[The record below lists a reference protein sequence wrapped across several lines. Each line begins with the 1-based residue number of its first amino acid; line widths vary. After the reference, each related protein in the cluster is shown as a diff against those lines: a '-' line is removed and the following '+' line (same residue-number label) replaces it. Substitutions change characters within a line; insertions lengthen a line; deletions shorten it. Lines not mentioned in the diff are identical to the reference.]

1 MSQEKVLK
9 TLVSLGFTDWDAKV
23 YVLLAKRGPIKARDA
38 AKALKISKQRLYP
51 LLKTLQSK
59 GLVNS
64 TLERPAR
71 FTAVEFEK
79 VLDSFL
85 KARMEQAQR
94 IQENKDEILSDW
106 KAIAVFEDESSP
118 AKFAVIEGRSHV
130 YSRIQQMIQGTKE
143 NLSFVVTV
151 SSLARADQF
160 GLFDA
165 AFNHPLKSKIRFR
178 FLSEISDQNASA
190 MRALLEKIPKANF
203 DIKGKAPDLGLKLC
217 PRMVIKDETEA
228 IFFIDSKPDEFP
240 KEVDDVCLWTNCKS
254 LVYGFLAMFEDLWR
268 NSKDINKKIVEIEA
282 DKSTL
287 KKRIISDVD
296 TAYKKYLE
304 ALHTAKEE
312 IMIITSA
319 MGLVDYW
326 KSIRLMKQCV
336 ERGVVFKIMAP
347 IEGKNVEAAQQ
358 LLKFCE
364 VRNISPSY
372 QETTIIDGKYLFQF
386 NKPPSDQEKH
396 EKRETNTNF
405 KDTFHTNDLEY
416 VEKTKNMLNSI
427 WRTSYVVLERRRKKV
442 AAMHAHAKMI
452 KSVGDHI
459 SDKES
464 TDELKRI
471 VGLSHVRLTFHRM
484 ILLNVD
490 EKVSSTLN
498 RVLIQR
504 LSWDVE
510 LVIEDKPPLIGKAI
524 CEREMVSVTQ
534 KHGENRIIR
543 DYFEI
548 SFPEGGCFE
557 GSALIILEN
566 FTKGAGWE
574 KSKAYALFKG
584 TGAFEGQTLNV
595 GHPWHNFRLPIVWT
609 GYLLNP

>member
-9 TLVSLGFTDWDAKV
+9 TLANLGFADWDAKV

-51 LLKTLQSK
+51 LLKKLQSK
-59 GLVNS
+59 GIVNS

-85 KARMEQAQR
+85 KARMEQARR
-94 IQENKDEILSDW
+94 IQKNKKEILADW
-106 KAIAVFEDESSP
+106 QSITIAERDSSP
-118 AKFAVIEGRSHV
+118 AKFTVIEGRSHV
-130 YSRIQQMIQGTKE
+130 YSKIQQMIQDTREK
-143 NLSFVVTV
+143 LSFVTTV
-151 SSLARADQF
+151 HNIARADQY

-165 AFNHPLKSKIRFR
+165 AINHPLKSKIRFR
-178 FLSEISDQNASA
+178 FLSELSNQNAKA
-190 MRALLEKIPKANF
+190 MKALLEKIPKANF

-217 PRMVIKDETEA
+217 PRMVIKDEAEA
-228 IFFIDSKPDEFP
+228 MFFIDP
-240 KEVDDVCLWTNCKS
+240 KEGEFSGKDDVCLWTNCKS
-254 LVYGFLAMFEDLWR
+254 LVHGFLAMFEDLWL
-268 NSKDINKKIVEIEA
+268 KATDIEKKIATIETG
-282 DKSTL
+282 KPTP
-287 KKRIISDVD
+287 KGHIISDARI
-296 TAYKKYLE
+296 AYEKYQE
-304 ALHTAKEE
+304 ALHAAKEE
-312 IMIITSA
+312 IIMTTSA
-319 MGLVDYW
+319 KGLVDYL
-326 KSIRLMKQCV
+326 KDIPLLKKLV
-336 ERGVVFKIMAP
+336 ERGVSIKIMAP
-347 IEGKNVEAAQQ
+347 IEGKNVEAVQQ
-358 LLKFCE
+358 LLKFCK

-396 EKRETNTNF
+396 EKREINTNF

-416 VEKTKNMLNSI
+416 VEKTKNMLNRI
-427 WRTSYVVLERRRKKV
+427 WRTSYIVLERPRKKV

-471 VGLSHVRLTFHRM
+471 VGLKQVRLTFHRM
-484 ILLNVD
+484 ILLDVG
-490 EKVSSTLN
+490 ERVSNTPN

-504 LSWDVE
+504 LLWDVE
-510 LVIEDKPPLIGKAI
+510 LVIEDKPILIGKAT
-524 CEREMVSVTQ
+524 CEREMISVTK

-543 DYFEI
+543 DYYEI
-548 SFPEGGCFE
+548 SLPGGGGFE
-557 GSALIILEN
+557 GNALIILEN
-566 FTKGAGWE
+566 FTKGVGWE

-584 TGAFEGQTLNV
+584 TGGFEGQTLNV
-595 GHPWHNFRLPIVWT
+595 GHPWQKKSLPIVWT
-609 GYLLNP
+609 GYLLKP